1 MKFNL
6 FSLVND
12 KRQKKKGPNRVL
24 SDLDYALFLSAFSA
38 IFGILHYRMWHET
51 LKVSVGGLVMTLLFC
66 AFWIGMAFPAGG
78 IAGKASG
85 SRRSSSGAL
94 RCSAASPT

>member
-24 SDLDYALFLSAFSA
+24 SDW
-38 IFGILHYRMWHET
+38 IMRC
-51 LKVSVGGLVMTLLFC
+51 FC
-66 AFWIGMAFPAGG
+66 RRFP
-78 IAGKASG
+78 
-85 SRRSSSGAL
+85 RSS
-94 RCSAASPT
+94 ASCITGCGMKR

>member
-66 AFWIGMAFPAGG
+66 AFWIGMAFSGG
-78 IAGKASG
+78 RY
-85 SRRSSSGAL
+85 RRGNGG
-94 RCSAASPT
+94 RP

>member
-24 SDLDYALFLSAFSA
+24 SDLDYALFLSAF
-38 IFGILHYRMWHET
+38 
-51 LKVSVGGLVMTLLFC
+51 
-66 AFWIGMAFPAGG
+66 
-78 IAGKASG
+78 
-85 SRRSSSGAL
+85 
-94 RCSAASPT
+94 